1 MKSRRCDQEG
11 EEERRTED
19 GLPLRRRAVDDA
31 LLEKTIQL
39 FQNRT
44 GRTLSKED
52 ARQIV
57 ENVTGFFQVLAE
69 WDRAERGVRGQ
80 ASSASEG

>member
-11 EEERRTED
+11 EKERRTED
-19 GLPLRRRAVDDA
+19 GLFLRRRAVDDA

-52 ARQIV
+52 AREMI
-57 ENVTGFFQVLAE
+57 ENVTGFFRILGE
-69 WDRAERGVRGQ
+69 WNRTEQELRRSDPTVE
-80 ASSASEG
+80 